1 MSWKV
6 ESTIKTELM
15 SWKVESKKLFKLVP
29 KLMKKMWK
37 WGLSYMKNRVRKLNI
52 GLIETPYRD
61 NIRRDNGRNFTKINW
76 WKT

>member
-1 MSWKV
+1 
-6 ESTIKTELM
+6 
-15 SWKVESKKLFKLVP
+15 
-29 KLMKKMWK
+29 
-37 WGLSYMKNRVRKLNI
+37 MKNRVRKLNI